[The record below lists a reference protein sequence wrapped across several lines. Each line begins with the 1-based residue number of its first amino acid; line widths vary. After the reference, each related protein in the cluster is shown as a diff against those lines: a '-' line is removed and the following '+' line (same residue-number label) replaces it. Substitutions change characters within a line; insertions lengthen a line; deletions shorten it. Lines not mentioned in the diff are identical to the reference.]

1 MERRSGDIAE
11 CYANCDK
18 ANRELNWVAKYT
30 DLDACRDSWNWQ
42 SKNPNGYED

>member
-18 ANRELNWVAKYT
+18 ANQELNWKAQYT
-30 DLDACRDSWNWQ
+30 VLDACRDSWNWQ